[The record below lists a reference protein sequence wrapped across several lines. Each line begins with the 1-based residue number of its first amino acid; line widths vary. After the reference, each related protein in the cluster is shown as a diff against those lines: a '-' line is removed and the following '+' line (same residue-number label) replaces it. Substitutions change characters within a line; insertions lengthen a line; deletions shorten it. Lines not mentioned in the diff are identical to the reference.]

1 MASSKEEG
9 IEVQHQYHFRY
20 DRRLSCFSNAVSCL
34 SFTGDGQY
42 LVSGTGS
49 GDIKVWDCNTWAEA
63 AKLKGGRR
71 AEPKEVAISPSQRW
85 VVVCYSSVLHIY
97 QCGPPWRLVQSRPV
111 VNTLKDKEP
120 EWCCV
125 AFSPSSEVDHPTG
138 HAGQDNNLAAFSNCS
153 ICLMDYSGGWEEVPQ
168 RTRSIMQTGWPA
180 SLAYTGDGYWI
191 VCGFS
196 EGQMQVWN
204 AFSLTLEKTLN
215 AHEATV
221 TSLAASPPSAP
232 YDQRVVSCS
241 KDQCLRVWHVNTWLL
256 EQHLHELRCDRS
268 GLRRVTFSAS
278 GQWLIA
284 VSSELTVWR
293 VCVSPRTKKF
303 DLQLH
308 QRLEAIC
315 GAESVRTATFSS
327 QSDVV
332 AVGSHDGI
340 LGLWNKHPGLPP
352 PPDAAINEAKAP
364 VLSRGSGSQS
374 ESTLNLSK
382 FTRMQKIT
390 PEGVKPLRAENQ
402 KVGNRARAAVAS
414 PLPLHHSRS
423 MGGVG
428 ARLSLVGT
436 EISGTAS
443 GGSTT
448 NSPESTRRQ
457 VCKTSTLLG
466 GWQPSVLDEVFSQAK
481 AVDPGLR
488 PEPRQRRCLCPTVS
502 SWLVRGGW

>member
-1 MASSKEEG
+1 MRARR
-9 IEVQHQYHFRY
+9 QQP
-20 DRRLSCFSNAVSCL
+20 RRLQQLQHLPYGLLRRMGGGA
-34 SFTGDGQY
+34 TED
-42 LVSGTGS
+42 
-49 GDIKVWDCNTWAEA
+49 AEYHA
-63 AKLKGGRR
+63 DR
-71 AEPKEVAISPSQRW
+71 V
-85 VVVCYSSVLHIY
+85 
-97 QCGPPWRLVQSRPV
+97 
-111 VNTLKDKEP
+111 
-120 EWCCV
+120 
-125 AFSPSSEVDHPTG
+125 
-138 HAGQDNNLAAFSNCS
+138 AGQLGLHRGRVLDRLWLFGGPNAGLERLLADLGEDAERPRGHGDLPSR
-153 ICLMDYSGGWEEVPQ
+153 VPAVCAL
-168 RTRSIMQTGWPA
+168 RPA
-180 SLAYTGDGYWI
+180 RGVLQQG
-191 VCGFS
+191 
-196 EGQMQVWN
+196 
-204 AFSLTLEKTLN
+204 
-215 AHEATV
+215 
-221 TSLAASPPSAP
+221 
-232 YDQRVVSCS
+232 
-241 KDQCLRVWHVNTWLL
+241 DQCLRVWHVNTWLL

-402 KVGNRARAAVAS
+402 KVGNWARAAVAS